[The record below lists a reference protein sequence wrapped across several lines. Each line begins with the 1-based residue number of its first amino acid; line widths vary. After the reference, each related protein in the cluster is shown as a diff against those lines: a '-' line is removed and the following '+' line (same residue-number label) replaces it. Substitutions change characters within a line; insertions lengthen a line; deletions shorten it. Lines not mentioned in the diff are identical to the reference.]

1 MPVPRFLH
9 RKRTY
14 FIGIPIL
21 IFLVAVVAPYV
32 YIHFIE
38 GPAPAKLKLSEPK
51 SSPSTTSSGSDST
64 GSSTDSSSAS
74 VDGTWQV
81 TKNGTTV
88 GYRVNEVL
96 FGQSATAVG
105 RTDAVTGQLTLDGT
119 TATAADFTADLTKVA
134 SDQGNRDNQFQGRI
148 MDTSTYPTATFKLT
162 SPIELASIPQNLVE
176 VTEKA
181 TGDLTL
187 RGKTR
192 PVTFDVIAR
201 RNGDKIEVNGSIPIT
216 FADWGIPNPSF
227 GPATTEDHGIL
238 EFILT
243 FNRPS

>member
-1 MPVPRFLH
+1 MPVPRFLR

-14 FIGIPIL
+14 FIGIPVL

-51 SSPSTTSSGSDST
+51 SSPSTTASGSDPT

-81 TKNGTTV
+81 TKDGTTV

-148 MDTSTYPTATFKLT
+148 MDTSSYPTATFKLT
-162 SPIELASIPQNLVE
+162 SPIELSSIPENLVE

-192 PVTFDVIAR
+192 PVTFNVIAR

-216 FADWGIPNPSF
+216 FSDWGIPNPSF

-238 EFILT
+238 EFILA
-243 FNRPS
+243 FKRPT

>member
-51 SSPSTTSSGSDST
+51 SSPSTTASGSDST

-81 TKNGTTV
+81 TKDGTTV
-88 GYRVNEVL
+88 GYRGNEVM

-148 MDTSTYPTATFKLT
+148 MDTSTYPTAMFKLT
-162 SPIELASIPQNLVE
+162 SPIELSSIPENLVE
-176 VTEKA
+176 VSEKA

-187 RGKTR
+187 RG
-192 PVTFDVIAR
+192 
-201 RNGDKIEVNGSIPIT
+201 
-216 FADWGIPNPSF
+216 
-227 GPATTEDHGIL
+227 
-238 EFILT
+238 
-243 FNRPS
+243 

>member
-1 MPVPRFLH
+1 MPVPRFLR

-51 SSPSTTSSGSDST
+51 SSPSTTASGSDST

-81 TKNGTTV
+81 TKDGTTV

-148 MDTSTYPTATFKLT
+148 MDTSSYPTATFKLT
-162 SPIELASIPQNLVE
+162 SPIELSSIPENLVE

-192 PVTFDVIAR
+192 PVTFNVIAR
-201 RNGDKIEVNGSIPIT
+201 RNGDKIEVNGAIPIT
-216 FADWGIPNPSF
+216 FSDWGIPNPSF

-238 EFILT
+238 EFILA
-243 FNRPS
+243 FKRPT